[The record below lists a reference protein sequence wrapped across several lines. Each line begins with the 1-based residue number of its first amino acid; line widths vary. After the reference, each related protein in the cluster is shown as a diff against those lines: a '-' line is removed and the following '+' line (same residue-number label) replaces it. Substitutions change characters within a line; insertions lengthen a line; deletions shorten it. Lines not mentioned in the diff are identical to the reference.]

1 AMQNV
6 TAIVLIFGAPLL
18 AITGGI
24 LAGILKT
31 RGQQRLMELAQ
42 RERITAIEKGLD
54 VSLLPSIVP
63 ETLTP
68 RASAL
73 RRIHGLLSGGWASL
87 GAGIGLSLTM
97 IFLPPNDGGDT
108 WSVGFVPACIGIA
121 LLVAARAVRRTID

>member
-1 AMQNV
+1 MQNV
-6 TAIVLIFGAPLL
+6 TAIVLIFGVPLV
-18 AITGGI
+18 AIAGGI

-31 RGQQRLMELAQ
+31 HGQQRLMELAQ
-42 RERITAIEKGLD
+42 RERIAAIEKGLD

-68 RASAL
+68 RAAAL
-73 RRIHGLLSGGWASL
+73 RRVHGLLIGGFVSL

-97 IFLPPNDGGDT
+97 LFLPAHDGGDA
-108 WSVGFVPACIGIA
+108 WSIGFVPACVGIA